1 MFLQH
6 DAVRRVRSHGAMS
19 GCVIGIRVLK
29 RLNITSDFFTLCY
42 PIILFFNTK
51 YYGEM
56 PTGSPLTWASN
67 ADGDRGMKKSRFSAN
82 VLLYFGNDTR
92 YGYSFS

>member
-56 PTGSPLTWASN
+56 LTGSPLTWASN
-67 ADGDRGMKKSRFSAN
+67 ADWDGYEKIAI
-82 VLLYFGNDTR
+82 FGQCLALFWKR
-92 YGYSFS
+92 YKIWL

>member
-1 MFLQH
+1 LQH

-42 PIILFFNTK
+42 PIILFSIRNIMAK
-51 YYGEM
+51 C
-56 PTGSPLTWASN
+56 
-67 ADGDRGMKKSRFSAN
+67 RQ
-82 VLLYFGNDTR
+82 VLP
-92 YGYSFS
+92 